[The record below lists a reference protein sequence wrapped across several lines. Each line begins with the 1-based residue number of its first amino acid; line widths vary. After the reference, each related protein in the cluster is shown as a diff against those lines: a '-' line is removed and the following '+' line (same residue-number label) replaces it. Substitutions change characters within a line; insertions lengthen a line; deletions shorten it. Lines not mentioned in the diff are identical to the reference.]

1 MSFDGR
7 DLRAFLAVVD
17 CGSLGRAAHV
27 VNMTQPSLSRRIQE
41 LELRLGG
48 PLFERH
54 SKGMALTAAGEA
66 LLDHARLLVFEMEQ
80 AEDAIAALNGLQRG
94 KLRLGAVA
102 ALCRDVVPRAL
113 AAMAREAPDI
123 AIDLIEAPDSELT
136 EALLDRRVELIVA
149 SRMVAS
155 DEIDAVAPLP
165 MRDCFFP
172 CSRVGNPL
180 VAEGG
185 DGLEALLAC
194 RWVMLS
200 RGRTPR
206 QLFEDMVNRAGAKL
220 PRIAVET
227 NSIGAQIAMVANSD
241 MLGWLPIRLVED
253 QVAAGVLQVHDL
265 PELMLERSFRIYR
278 RRRAILGEPAKIVV
292 RHLEAAAGLVG
303 NGI

>member
-27 VNMTQPSLSRRIQE
+27 VNMTQPSLSRRIHE
-41 LELRLGG
+41 MELRLGG

-54 SKGMALTAAGEA
+54 SKGMALTAAGDA

-80 AEDAIAALNGLQRG
+80 AEEAVAALNGMQRG
-94 KLRLGAVA
+94 RLRLGAVA
-102 ALCRDVVPRAL
+102 ALCRDIVPHAL
-113 AAMAREAPDI
+113 AAMARDAPDI
-123 AIDLIEAPDSELT
+123 AIDLLEAPDSELA

-149 SRMVAS
+149 SRMVAN
-155 DEIDAVAPLP
+155 DDIDAVAQLP
-165 MRDCFFP
+165 MLDCFYP

-180 VAEGG
+180 VAEAGG
-185 DGLEALLAC
+185 GLDALLAC

-206 QLFEDMVNRAGAKL
+206 QLFEDMVHHAGAQL

-253 QVAAGVLQVHDL
+253 QVAAGVLQVHAL

-278 RRRAILGEPAKIVV
+278 RRRAILTKPAKLAL
-292 RHLEAAAGLVG
+292 RHLEAAAGLAG